1 MLEIFSVG
9 QLTGYI
15 KGLIESDRYLQTVV
29 VKGEISNFIHHRSGH
44 MYFTLKDEDSQIKA
58 VMFRG
63 ANTRLNFRPENGQ
76 KVVVEYLGGEY
87 RFVTGGRV

>member
-1 MLEIFSVG
+1 MAVFSVL
-9 QLTGYI
+9 QLNEYI
-15 KGLIESDRYLQTVV
+15 KDLLESEPQLAAVT

-63 ANTRLNFRPENGQ
+63 ANMRLTFRP
-76 KVVVEYLGGEY
+76 
-87 RFVTGGRV
+87 

>member
-1 MLEIFSVG
+1 MSVLSVLE
-9 QLTGYI
+9 LNEYI
-15 KGLIESDRYLQTVV
+15 KDVFDNNPKLQSVS

-63 ANTRLNFRPENGQ
+63 ANMRLNFRPENGQ

-87 RFVTGGRV
+87 RFVTGG